1 VFFRT
6 LTLALIAATALTA
19 CGGGDSTA
27 AADTALQRAADHAV
41 RNGLA
46 GVAISHLGTTETTH
60 AHAGLRR
67 LGSTDP
73 LRADDSFMIGSTTK
87 AMTSALAARLV
98 ERGAIAW
105 TTSMANALPELA
117 ELLLPAYRSVTLEQ
131 LLAHRGG
138 VRALDGDDYA
148 ARLVSFLAE
157 REDSLPTTTAGRLRL
172 FAVWALTQEP
182 AARPGQDFL
191 YSNVGYALVA
201 LMLEAATGQPYADL
215 MARELAQPLGLQL
228 SWTSANTSLTHRPA
242 GHAGAKGRLAPV
254 QPEDPELAAWLDLLA
269 PAGGGTT
276 MSPAQFSHWVRWHL
290 RALRGEA
297 PLPDGYVRRL
307 RTLNTGEYAL
317 GWVGSEVDGRP
328 VLAHDGGW
336 RGFTSLVILD
346 QRGRSASAAFTNT
359 GDTDWVAPLLNPTVL
374 DLERAR
380 PPAP

>member
-1 VFFRT
+1 MFFRT

-19 CGGGDSTA
+19 CGGGNSTTT
-27 AADTALQRAADHAV
+27 DTALQRSADQAV
-41 RNGLA
+41 RAGLV
-46 GVAISHLGTTETTH
+46 GVAISHLGSTETTH
-60 AHAGLRR
+60 AHAGMRR
-67 LGSTDP
+67 IASTAP

-105 TTSMANALPELA
+105 TTSLADALPELA
-117 ELLLPAYRSVTLEQ
+117 EVMLPAYRSVTLEQ

-138 VRALDGDDYA
+138 VLALDGDDDA

-157 REDSLPTTTAGRLRL
+157 RTDSLPTTAAGRLRL
-172 FAVWALTQEP
+172 LATWALTQEP

-191 YSNVGYALVA
+191 YSNVGYALAA
-201 LMLEAATGQPYADL
+201 LMLEAATGQPYAEL

-228 SWTSANTSLTHRPA
+228 SWTTAAAPLTDRPA
-242 GHAGAKGRLAPV
+242 GHAGAKGQQTPV
-254 QPEDPELAAWLDLLA
+254 APEDPELAAWLDLLA

-276 MSPAQFSHWVRWHL
+276 MSPAQFTHWVRWHL

-297 PLPDGYVRRL
+297 TPLPDGYVRRL
-307 RTLNTGEYAL
+307 RTLKAGEYAL
-317 GWVGSEVDGRP
+317 GWAGSEVDGRP

-336 RGFTSLVILD
+336 RGFTSLVIVD

-359 GDTDWVAPLLNPTVL
+359 GDADWVAPLLNQTVL